1 MRVCVHVCAQRGEDG
16 RTDGWMESERMLK
29 TRERDKRGED
39 GEEMEPKVEDV
50 DRGGEPESGPESK

>member
-1 MRVCVHVCAQRGEDG
+1 
-16 RTDGWMESERMLK
+16 MLR
-29 TRERDKRGED
+29 TRELDKRGED